1 MKSIKSYRRLFLLT
15 LALVLAFSTAAN
27 SLVLGQSRRTPPTT
41 DQKKNKRP
49 TEGEKTDEQK
59 PEPLPKDII
68 NAKPQDAEKVVVSTN
83 LVNVDAVV
91 YNKKTGQPQME
102 LKKDN
107 FAIFVDGV
115 KKDITNFATPEAPI
129 TVTLVVEYSK
139 LAEVLGYY
147 GNNGMENGQNEV
159 IRPTAMFLSQFIKP
173 EDYVSVIA
181 YDMRPTPLT
190 DFTNNPQRIQQVISL
205 LLRNQPAFIETNLF
219 DALKLTLIGGKADTV
234 VLEDSKERTQEYSGM
249 VAVPGGRR
257 RAVLLVGSGIDTF
270 SKINLD
276 QTRKIVQNSGIPI
289 YIVGTGN
296 LFLKKYGD
304 NMDPGQGSNIR
315 GIPIDRMT
323 FLQANNTLT
332 TFAKESGGT
341 FYPVTFE
348 GELPNVLG
356 SINAMLR
363 SQYSLAFKPDDIHD
377 GKSHK
382 IVVKVD
388 VDGDGQ
394 YDDKAYVVKARE
406 VYNAP
411 KPDSSAAN
419 GKGTKQ

>member
-1 MKSIKSYRRLFLLT
+1 MKSNRLSRLLVLSSAVAFLLVGT
-15 LALVLAFSTAAN
+15 PLVFSQA
-27 SLVLGQSRRTPPTT
+27 RRQPPAS

-49 TEGEKTDEQK
+49 DQQTEDKQQ
-59 PEPLPKDII
+59 EPLPPDLVG
-68 NAKPQDAEKVVVSTN
+68 KPQEAEKVTVTTN
-83 LVNVDAVV
+83 IVNVDAVV
-91 YNKKTGQPQME
+91 YNKKTGQPSLN

-115 KKDITNFATPEAPI
+115 KKDIANFSTPEAPI

-139 LAEVLGYY
+139 LGQILGYF
-147 GNNGMENGQNEV
+147 GSGGMEAGQNEV

-190 DFTNNPQRIQQVISL
+190 DFTNNPQRIQQVIGL
-205 LLRNQPAFIETNLF
+205 LLRNQPAFTETNLF
-219 DALKLTLIGGKADTV
+219 DALKLTLIGGKGDAV

-257 RAVLLVGSGIDTF
+257 RAVLLVGSGMDTF

-276 QTRKIVQNSGIPI
+276 QTRKIVQNAGIPI

-296 LFLKKYGD
+296 LFMKKYD
-304 NMDPGQGSNIR
+304 QYLDPGRGTNIN
-315 GIPIDRMT
+315 GIPFDRMT
-323 FLQANNTLT
+323 MLQADNTLK
-332 TFAKESGGT
+332 TFAKESGGAY
-341 FYPVTFE
+341 YPVTFE
-348 GELPNVLG
+348 GELPKVLG

-363 SQYSLAFKPDDIHD
+363 SQYSLGFKPDDIAD
-377 GKSHK
+377 GKTHK

-411 KPDSSAAN
+411 KPEAAA
-419 GKGTKQ
+419 GTKTGGGKQ